1 LWPVTSKMF
10 LKRFKE
16 VWDAKGGLAA
26 LDLADQRFVEGA
38 FSEEERQSIATRI
51 SELALHDLF
60 EGNPLFEEN
69 PARSEPVLRRM
80 LDFAEGHFGK
90 QHYSVADV
98 SNAFG
103 RMLMAERRDAE
114 AEEHLLRALAVNE
127 AVARVHSGH
136 RFYFTHEL
144 GNLIRQY
151 EDAKRFDLAA
161 QLLERQVAILG
172 AEATNPRAAR
182 ALLYL
187 GKAYVQQGRL
197 TEAAAHLREALAFF
211 EKQPKTKGLNYNLY
225 AQIARDLLAGIPDS
239 E

>member
-1 LWPVTSKMF
+1 MF

-38 FSEEERQSIATRI
+38 VSEEERQSIAARI

-60 EGNPLFEEN
+60 GGNPLFEEN
-69 PARSEPVLRRM
+69 PARSLPVLRRM

-127 AVARVHSGH
+127 VVNGH
-136 RFYFTHEL
+136 RFYSTYSTHEL
-144 GNLIRQY
+144 GNLVGRY
-151 EDAKRFDLAA
+151 EAAKRLDLAA

-172 AEATNPRAAR
+172 AKAANPRAAR

-187 GKAYVQQGRL
+187 GKAYAQQGRL
-197 TEAAAHLREALAFF
+197 GDAEANLREALTFF
-211 EKQPKTKGLNYNLY
+211 EKQPNTKGLNYNLY
-225 AQIARDLLAGIPDS
+225 AQIARDLLAGIPDPK
-239 E
+239 

>member
-38 FSEEERQSIATRI
+38 FSEEERQSIAARI

-90 QHYSVADV
+90 QHYSVVDV
-98 SNAFG
+98 SNAFS

-127 AVARVHSGH
+127 AVNGH
-136 RFYFTHEL
+136 RFYSTFSTHEL
-144 GNLIRQY
+144 GNLVGRY
-151 EDAKRFDLAA
+151 EAAKRLDLAA

-172 AEATNPRAAR
+172 AKAANPRAAR

-187 GKAYVQQGRL
+187 GKAYAQTSTGPRL
-197 TEAAAHLREALAFF
+197 RSGE
-211 EKQPKTKGLNYNLY
+211 QP
-225 AQIARDLLAGIPDS
+225 I
-239 E
+239 EE